1 MSIKTILACLTSD
14 SSADAVMTAACAL
27 ARRHDAHLIGLRT
40 IEALMVYPGIAM
52 HIPDSVHD
60 DYGFSQLEQTQALK
74 AIFEKH
80 THAEQFVSEWRMIKT
95 GMAMAADRIVESAG
109 SADIVVIA
117 GSGLDAH
124 RSTNMKLLET
134 VIYDSGRPVLV
145 VPPTARPDTLGRS
158 VLIGWNGT
166 REAVRAAHDVLSLLQ
181 DGDIAHIVHVNDR
194 SHDADQDA
202 TSRELA
208 AAFARHGVE
217 TTLVQ
222 KTWTHP
228 GVAAALNREAF
239 ERGADMIAIG
249 AFGHSRAYDLVI
261 GAATRDL
268 LGNSDLP
275 VLFSR

>member
-109 SADIVVIA
+109 SADIVVIRC
-117 GSGLDAH
+117 SPRRLF
-124 RSTNMKLLET
+124 LE
-134 VIYDSGRPVLV
+134 IK
-145 VPPTARPDTLGRS
+145 
-158 VLIGWNGT
+158 
-166 REAVRAAHDVLSLLQ
+166 Q
-181 DGDIAHIVHVNDR
+181 
-194 SHDADQDA
+194 
-202 TSRELA
+202 
-208 AAFARHGVE
+208 
-217 TTLVQ
+217 
-222 KTWTHP
+222 P
-228 GVAAALNREAF
+228 GIRLYHFKNQIEINWF
-239 ERGADMIAIG
+239 E
-249 AFGHSRAYDLVI
+249 F
-261 GAATRDL
+261 AATAHHIHHFPNTVAVVIL
-268 LGNSDLP
+268 LIPSLH
-275 VLFSR
+275 